1 MDASVAPPAHPLL
14 ERDGERAAIAGALDA
29 ARAGEGGV
37 ILIEG
42 PPGIGKTRLL
52 REACADAEERGLNI
66 LRARGGELEGGFAFG
81 IVRQLFEPAVAAA
94 DPKRRRS
101 LFEGAAGLAQP
112 LLDPSLPPEP
122 APPGD
127 PSFAPLHGLYWLGQG
142 MATEEP
148 LALVVDDA
156 HWADEPSLRF
166 LSFLAR
172 RIDEL
177 PIVLC
182 IAVRPDEA
190 GAGKRLL
197 AALAAEPAAWLLRPR
212 ALSEQAV
219 AAMLAE
225 LLGEEPAESFAVAVH
240 TATLGNP
247 FYLRELVRMLAAGGL
262 DPGDA
267 AAAATVRKLVP
278 EAISDALV
286 VRLGRLSAQ
295 ARAIARAAAVLGDP
309 ADPDIAAGLAALDRA
324 TARPALTEL
333 VDAGILEGER
343 PLRFAHP
350 IVRSSIYANL
360 AGPEREGLHHEA
372 ARSLADA
379 GADPERIASHLLAV
393 PPSGDAGVVEAL
405 SAAARQALTNGA
417 PEAAATYGARALAEP
432 PSAEQRVPVLVELS
446 TAEALSRGPAAADHL
461 REALELTEDPV
472 GRGELAHALAR
483 LMTMSGQVAQGQE
496 TLLEAIE
503 ELGEREPELRLRLE
517 SEAMATAHVA
527 PSMRGGVEALLSRS
541 PPDPRTADTPAGR
554 RLLAMFA
561 IETVHRGT
569 ADRAGELATRA
580 LDDGTLL
587 AEETS
592 DSLMATLAA
601 NALMFADR
609 FEEAHRAHSAAL
621 ADAQARGSTLGVHTA
636 CYFRGAC
643 SYLWGRIPDAV
654 ADARR
659 ALDVGRE
666 YGWFV
671 SVPPAAALLA
681 HALIERA
688 DLTGAR
694 EVIDEVGGDERVVHS
709 VLGDFI
715 ALAAARL
722 TVLEG
727 RVREGADE
735 LLTVGRRWEEAG
747 FTVPVIYTWRTEAA
761 LALAQLEERDQ
772 AREVLEVDLD
782 WARRYGAPRLL
793 GVALRVAGT
802 VEGGDDGLVLLE
814 EAVSVLEGSQAH
826 LARAYAQ
833 VDYGAALRRSGRRSQ
848 GLAML
853 RRGLDL
859 SDRCGATAL
868 AERARQEVVVA
879 GGRPRRA
886 RLSGVEALTASERR
900 VAQLAGE
907 GLSNRDIAQRL
918 FITLRTVE
926 RHLTNAY
933 DKLEIS
939 SREELPEELSRGP
952 T

>member
-1 MDASVAPPAHPLL
+1 
-14 ERDGERAAIAGALDA
+14 
-29 ARAGEGGV
+29 
-37 ILIEG
+37 
-42 PPGIGKTRLL
+42 
-52 REACADAEERGLNI
+52 
-66 LRARGGELEGGFAFG
+66 
-81 IVRQLFEPAVAAA
+81 VAAA

-112 LLDPSLPPEP
+112 LLDPSLPPAP

-142 MATEEP
+142 MAAEEP

-190 GAGKRLL
+190 GAGKSLL
-197 AALAAEPAAWLLRPR
+197 AALAAEPAASLLRPR

-225 LLGEEPAESFAVAVH
+225 LLGEDPAESFAVAVH
-240 TATLGNP
+240 TATGGNP

-262 DPGDA
+262 DPGPA
-267 AAAATVRKLVP
+267 AEAKVRELVP
-278 EAISDALV
+278 EAVSDALV

-295 ARAIARAAAVLGDP
+295 ARTIARAAAVLGDP

-324 TARPALTEL
+324 TARQALTEL
-333 VDAGILEGER
+333 VAAGILEGER

-360 AGPEREGLHHEA
+360 AGAEREGLHREA

-379 GADPERIASHLLAV
+379 GADPERVGTHLLGV

-405 SAAARQALTNGA
+405 MAAARQALANGG
-417 PEAAATYGARALAEP
+417 PKTAATYGARALGEP

-446 TAEALSRGPAAADHL
+446 SAEALSQGPAAAEHL
-461 REALELTEDPV
+461 HEALELTEDPV
-472 GRGELAHALAR
+472 ERGPLALALAR
-483 LMTMSGQVAQGQE
+483 MRTMSGQVAQGQE
-496 TLLEAIE
+496 TLLGAIE
-503 ELGEREPELRLRLE
+503 ELGDREPELRLRLE

-561 IETVHRGT
+561 IETVYRGT

-580 LDDGTLL
+580 WDDGTLL
-587 AEETS
+587 AEEAS
-592 DSLMATLAA
+592 DSLMVTLAA

-609 FEEAHRAHSAAL
+609 FEEGHRAHSAAL

-681 HALIERA
+681 DALIERGDFA
-688 DLTGAR
+688 GAR
-694 EVIDEVGGDERVVHS
+694 EVIDEVGGDERVMHS

-747 FTVPVIYTWRTEAA
+747 FTVPVIYTWRPEAA

-907 GLSNRDIAQRL
+907 GLTNRDIAQTL

-933 DKLEIS
+933 YKLEIS

-952 T
+952 S